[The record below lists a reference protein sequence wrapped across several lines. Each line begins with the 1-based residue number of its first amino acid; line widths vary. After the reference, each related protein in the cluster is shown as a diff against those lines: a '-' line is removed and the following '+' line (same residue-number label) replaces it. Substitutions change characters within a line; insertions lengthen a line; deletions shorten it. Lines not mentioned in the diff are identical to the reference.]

1 MISALGLSNPDENW
15 VSEAFLIS
23 YLIRR
28 IVSGLITIFAIVTLV
43 FFALRLLP
51 GDPAEVWLG
60 DYATQELIESTRAKW
75 GLDKPLWGQY
85 ATYMDHLVRGDLGDS
100 LPMKVSVAELL
111 SRHFP
116 FTLRLVLIGT
126 VLSILIALP
135 AGIAAAVRQNSFTDL
150 LIMLSSF
157 FFISMPSF
165 WLGLIILFTFS
176 LRLGWF
182 PTMGGEQ
189 GGNWMSY
196 VPHLTLPS
204 LCIGIREAGLISRMV
219 RSTMIDTLSK
229 DYIDV
234 ARSKG
239 LGEWS
244 ILYKHALRNALAPIV
259 SLVGMSLALSL
270 AGAIVLEVVFSRP
283 GLGRLYVNAVAVRDY
298 PLIQGCILVM
308 AASVVVINM
317 LVDVSYG
324 IIDPRIRHQ

>member
-1 MISALGLSNPDENW
+1 MTG
-15 VSEAFLIS
+15 

-28 IVSGLITIFAIVTLV
+28 VTSGLITIFAIVTLV

-60 DYATQELIESTRAKW
+60 DYATQELIGSTRAKW

-85 ATYMDHLVRGDLGDS
+85 VTYMDNLVRGDLGDS

-111 SRHFP
+111 QRHFP

-126 VLSILIALP
+126 LLSILIAVP

-150 LIMLSSF
+150 LIMVSSF

-182 PTMGGEQ
+182 PAMGGEES
-189 GGNWMSY
+189 GNWLSY
-196 VPHLTLPS
+196 FSHLALPS
-204 LCIGIREAGLISRMV
+204 ICIGVREAGQISRMV

-239 LGEWS
+239 LSEWS
-244 ILYKHALRNALAPIV
+244 IRYKHALRNALAPIV

-298 PLIQGCILVM
+298 PLIQGCILVI
-308 AASVVVINM
+308 AASVVVINI
-317 LVDVSYG
+317 LVDISYG

>member
-1 MISALGLSNPDENW
+1 
-15 VSEAFLIS
+15 
-23 YLIRR
+23 
-28 IVSGLITIFAIVTLV
+28 
-43 FFALRLLP
+43 
-51 GDPAEVWLG
+51 
-60 DYATQELIESTRAKW
+60 
-75 GLDKPLWGQY
+75 
-85 ATYMDHLVRGDLGDS
+85 
-100 LPMKVSVAELL
+100 
-111 SRHFP
+111 
-116 FTLRLVLIGT
+116 
-126 VLSILIALP
+126 
-135 AGIAAAVRQNSFTDL
+135 
-150 LIMLSSF
+150 
-157 FFISMPSF
+157 
-165 WLGLIILFTFS
+165 
-176 LRLGWF
+176 
-182 PTMGGEQ
+182 
-189 GGNWMSY
+189 MSY

-239 LGEWS
+239 LSEWS